1 MFLLTLLLLTKSAYS
16 DEGVPL
22 KKGEKAPFNGTL
34 LSPDAVAQIIAKTDE
49 EVGKCKID
57 AELDK
62 KLTEADFKLQ
72 LKLKEAELT
81 GCLEKSQGLE
91 ALRADQIAFL
101 EKQVYQP
108 KWKPSAIYIT
118 GVLSGIGVVYLT
130 TKIVEQQ

>member
-62 KLTEADFKLQ
+62 
-72 LKLKEAELT
+72 KLKEAELT

>member
-57 AELDK
+57 ANLDK
-62 KLTEADFKLQ
+62 KLAEAEFKLQ

-81 GCLEKSQGLE
+81 ACLEKSSGLE

-101 EKQVYQP
+101 EKQVYKP
-108 KWKPSAIYIT
+108 KWTNTAIYVA
-118 GVLSGIGVVYLT
+118 GVASGVGLVYLT
-130 TKIVEQQ
+130 SKVIQ